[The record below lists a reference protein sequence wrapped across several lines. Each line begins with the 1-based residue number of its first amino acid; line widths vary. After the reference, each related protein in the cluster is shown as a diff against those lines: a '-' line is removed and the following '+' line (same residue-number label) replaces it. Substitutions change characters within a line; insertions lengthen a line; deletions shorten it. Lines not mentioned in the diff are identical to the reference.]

1 MEGSHNPFGT
11 TVLLGPDFMV
21 GAIVIWSGLVSAIPA
36 NWQLCDGTNGTPD
49 LRTRFVL
56 GANDDG
62 EVGVT
67 GGSDS
72 HSHTFTGDGH
82 EHALKAIGLPNIGTD
97 SFRKDETTTDEATGT
112 TDISSHVPRFYALAY
127 IQRMSL

>member
-1 MEGSHNPFGT
+1 MGDSQNPFGT

-21 GAIVIWSGLVSAIPA
+21 GAIIIWSGLVSAIPA
-36 NWQLCDGTNGTPD
+36 HWQLCDGTNGTPD

-56 GANDDG
+56 GANNDG
-62 EVGVT
+62 EVGAT

-72 HSHTFTGDGH
+72 HSHNFTGDGH
-82 EHALKAIGLPNIGTD
+82 EHLLSDTPGTQVQSGTGYQRGTND
-97 SFRKDETTTDEATGT
+97 KEAVGT

-127 IQRMSL
+127 IQRMSQ